1 MYHGYPLKCFR
12 EERIRNQDDLQRWE
26 KKFLAPLDED
36 KLADFREAVE
46 DQETLD
52 YMKRKAKRGRYH
64 FTGAGLSDEELEGKI
79 LTEIATRILITESE
93 YEDEDGQRYP
103 LQAHHTQDIC

>member
-1 MYHGYPLKCFR
+1 MYHGYPLKCVR
-12 EERIRNQDDLQRWE
+12 EEKIRNQDDLQRWE
-26 KKFLAPLDED
+26 DTFLALDED
-36 KLADFREAVE
+36 KLTDFREAAE
-46 DQETLD
+46 DKETLD

-64 FTGAGLSDEELEGKI
+64 FPGAGLPDEELEGKI

-103 LQAHHTQDIC
+103 LQALRTQDMC